1 MSKHLQ
7 EEYKSAATKVTST
20 DATRHKQEMKIRGD
34 MVIELAKILATD
46 GEYRADA
53 AHWIRYAREIVEEK
67 HRDR

>member
-34 MVIELAKILATD
+34 MVIELAKEL
-46 GEYRADA
+46 EYKTKTPASKL
-53 AHWIRYAREIVEEK
+53 IRIAREIVEER